1 MVSVFSPVK
10 EMEASDYK
18 RVTDVLYLGFVH
30 GTLAALRRMLP
41 RDRGTIIQIGSALS
55 YRSIPLQS
63 AYCACKHAINGFTDT
78 LRCELHHDNSNVKV
92 TAVQMPAMNTTQF
105 DWVKNRMLND
115 PQLVPPKSTDRY
127 VPRIF
132 GFKLHD
138 VAKQHR
144 YQDMIREE
152 SHARIMAGIE
162 GLPTT
167 AAPGS
172 SSQNNHKKAIESSPA
187 VSATDSGAMAG
198 VN

>member
-1 MVSVFSPVK
+1 
-10 EMEASDYK
+10 
-18 RVTDVLYLGFVH
+18 
-30 GTLAALRRMLP
+30 MLF
-41 RDRGTIIQIGSALS
+41 QV
-55 YRSIPLQS
+55 Y
-63 AYCACKHAINGFTDT
+63 
-78 LRCELHHDNSNVKV
+78 
-92 TAVQMPAMNTTQF
+92 
-105 DWVKNRMLND
+105 

-167 AAPGS
+167 AAQGS
-172 SSQNNHKKAIESSPA
+172 SSGQQNQRSRAADGANA
-187 VSATDSGAMAG
+187 ATESGALADAI
-198 VN
+198 